1 MDTHCLLTQHQRLV
15 TLTHTVR
22 KDAHGQNH
30 TFKGKQI
37 LCQLTQ
43 HQNQRLVMLTHTVK
57 TSSLRSNRYTL
68 SVNPTSK
75 ACNANSHSQN
85 KIFTEQQIHCQ
96 LTQHQKLVI
105 LTHPLQTNN
114 NKEKKKE
121 RKERQTN
128 IQTETKRKE
137 MHRITLTQKQLYTH
151 RERDRTRHTHTQP
164 PQRPER
170 EMQRD

>member
-30 TFKGKQI
+30 IFKGKQI

-43 HQNQRLVMLTHTVK
+43 HQNQRLVKLTHTVK

-114 NKEKKKE
+114 NKEKKKRE
-121 RKERQTN
+121 KRDRPTYRQR
-128 IQTETKRKE
+128 Q
-137 MHRITLTQKQLYTH
+137 
-151 RERDRTRHTHTQP
+151 RERRCT
-164 PQRPER
+164 E
-170 EMQRD
+170 

>member
-30 TFKGKQI
+30 IFKGKQI